1 MKDTAIHSES
11 SSKPTGT
18 GNKMAL
24 NLSSFGVLPQG
35 FLTQPAP
42 FTLNVPMRDVHRLS
56 AQVDQANIGIPQYY
70 NTHADPTNGTYG
82 VSRSWL
88 IDAQETWLSDFD
100 WRAHEQEQ
108 NKFPNFRINVTI
120 PSDGQVFDLHFAA
133 LFSKREDAVPITF
146 LHGWPGSWM
155 EFIPVMELLA
165 EKYTADTLPYHVVV
179 PSIPDYGL
187 SFRHE
192 ETKMLTMAAAGE
204 AINTLMIQLG
214 FGSGYVAQ
222 GGDVGSFMSQVLS
235 HHDECK
241 AYHLNMFF
249 MTSQQQAIVANLNIT
264 AKEQEKVDYAAQWAT
279 TGNAYA
285 VEHGTRPS
293 TLSLVLQ
300 SSPVAMLAWM
310 GEKLI
315 EWSDNRHSPF
325 PSIDTILSFVS
336 YYWLTNSYAR
346 SMWAYTELTSV
357 VGGELPAYNPSLTKP
372 MGYSCFPVEIATL
385 PESWARALFPN
396 MVFYGVHEKGGHF
409 AALQAPEEFLSD
421 MEEFLRL
428 VKNDVIGQS

>member
-1 MKDTAIHSES
+1 MDLTDHPQS

-18 GNKMAL
+18 TNKMAL
-24 NLSSFGVLPQG
+24 NLSSFGILPPG
-35 FLTQPAP
+35 ILTQPTP
-42 FTLNVPMRDVHRLS
+42 FSLNVSMRDIHRLS
-56 AQVDQANIGIPQYY
+56 AQVDQANIAVPQYY
-70 NTHADPTNGTYG
+70 NTHADPVNGRYG

-88 IDAQETWLSDFD
+88 LDAQQIWLSEFD
-100 WRAHEQEQ
+100 WRAHEEQQ
-108 NKFPNFRINVTI
+108 NKFPNFRINVTL

-133 LFSKREDAVPITF
+133 LFSKREDAVPITL

-155 EFIPVMELLA
+155 EFLPVMELLV

-187 SFRHE
+187 SFRPE
-192 ETKMLTMAAAGE
+192 ETKELTMATAGE
-204 AINTLMIQLG
+204 AINSLMVQLG
-214 FGSGYVAQ
+214 FNGYVAQ
-222 GGDVGSFMSQVLS
+222 GGDVGSFLSQVLS

-249 MTSQQQAIVANLNIT
+249 MTSQQQASVAHLNIS
-264 AKEQEKVDYAAQWAT
+264 AEEQAKVDYAAAWAT

-293 TLSLVLQ
+293 TISLVLQ
-300 SSPVAMLAWM
+300 TNPVAMLAWM

-346 SMWAYTELTSV
+346 SMWAYSELTSV
-357 VGGELPAYNPSLTKP
+357 VGGELPPYNPSLTKP

-385 PESWARALFPN
+385 PESWARELFPN
-396 MVFYGVHEKGGHF
+396 LVFYGVHEKGGHF
-409 AALQAPEEFLSD
+409 AALQAPEAFLSD
-421 MEEFLRL
+421 IEQFLAI
-428 VKNDVIGQS
+428 VKDTVLGSA